1 MKKKRLIIGI
11 VGVLTLVIGA
21 GVVFYTKN
29 FSNKNK
35 GILYGP
41 VSSTRIDYVVESI
54 TQNYALIKKNGLY
67 GIADLYGNVVVKP
80 KFKDARMLT
89 EYGKRSKYFLISYES
104 KAILINFKGDELLS
118 KENMMVTDFQDI
130 ITGKEYFE
138 VDQDLYD
145 ADFNKIYTNTE
156 EERDLFTIIDN
167 KVYYSEYNSK
177 DEKYS
182 FYAYDLTKKNW
193 LLDIYNSIV
202 NYSDDKTYIL
212 GNKSIEVNH
221 QTKTITNCGN
231 GYYDYIANKIVL
243 EKNSKKINI
252 DSKGNIYDESELT
265 ITKYKNGLYSDSK
278 DCKED
283 GAKLYNKDGKV
294 VNSTCYYYEDE
305 DKYVAI
311 IDQGGIRNILKLFDE
326 SGKVVL
332 DNQKDD
338 ETIIV
343 RMGQYYHPSSFND
356 NTQQVASKI
365 YDLNMKEYQPCKDNY
380 TIRAFGDI
388 LVCSFNDSY
397 IVDIYGK
404 KLTDNYDSIVCDDKG
419 VCLIKDATKNGLYFN
434 GKFIVPLSDKYEIV
448 VGI

>member
-67 GIADLYGNVVVKP
+67 GIADIYGNVVVKP

-104 KAILINFKGDELLS
+104 KAILINFKGNELLS
-118 KENMMVTDFQDI
+118 KENMMVTDLQDI

-212 GNKSIEVNH
+212 GNKSIR
-221 QTKTITNCGN
+221 GN
-231 GYYDYIANKIVL
+231 KR
-243 EKNSKKINI
+243 IN
-252 DSKGNIYDESELT
+252 
-265 ITKYKNGLYSDSK
+265 
-278 DCKED
+278 
-283 GAKLYNKDGKV
+283 
-294 VNSTCYYYEDE
+294 
-305 DKYVAI
+305 
-311 IDQGGIRNILKLFDE
+311 
-326 SGKVVL
+326 
-332 DNQKDD
+332 
-338 ETIIV
+338 
-343 RMGQYYHPSSFND
+343 
-356 NTQQVASKI
+356 
-365 YDLNMKEYQPCKDNY
+365 
-380 TIRAFGDI
+380 
-388 LVCSFNDSY
+388 
-397 IVDIYGK
+397 
-404 KLTDNYDSIVCDDKG
+404 
-419 VCLIKDATKNGLYFN
+419 
-434 GKFIVPLSDKYEIV
+434 
-448 VGI
+448 